1 MLAVVALFPASPVQ
15 AAGSNVSVSPGT
27 LSVQRGQSFTIQL
40 RGYVS
45 SDFLGANRVAGG
57 LTFPSNLLQVTDV
70 NTSAATLNWQK
81 THSIGSG
88 VVNFEQRALFPIDN
102 TNVAIGSVTFKTLA
116 SGSAVVGYAA
126 GTTFAYNTSVIATA
140 RGTGTYTITTPPP
153 ATCPAGQTGTPPNCV
168 TPPPA
173 TCPAGQTGTP
183 PNCVTPQTPKPTPTQ
198 PQTPSTPQ
206 TPTPTPTA
214 PSTPTPSPDITEE
227 ITGETDADEDG
238 FSISDVTATRG
249 YDSTL
254 LNWKVSEAT
263 KATVA
268 YGTSLKDLN
277 KTTDATQKPDGSYEA
292 QLADLTPGKQY
303 YYTISATSETDAA
316 KTDSYSGVF
325 TARGFPVIISVTEDK
340 SPATNAKIKIGEQ
353 NYSTDKNGRIS
364 LELASG
370 SYTAEIKTPN
380 SSKSFTL
387 AVAKKS
393 LPESGNAPEIQRFI
407 FDIPASTAAAPS
419 SNNLLLLGGGL
430 VAGLLLIGGVLFWLW
445 RRRQSQDQQQ
455 PTTMIAADSDYSWA
469 QPQANTNSYAPPAS
483 AYPPAT
489 DLPMQPQ
496 SASIDSQNMYPQEV
510 APTNA
515 EVYENPYQD
524 PSISPQI
531 SNEYAPPPVEEMP
544 PDATIPSEEPVPNYP
559 APQEDIGAQPADI
572 TTEPVTSDAA
582 TPYETAPPT
591 TYETAP
597 QASEQ
602 LEDLAPAAQVVET
615 PTGSE
620 LQINHEARHNSV
632 YIDEEEPR
640 DMFDAANK

>member
-206 TPTPTPTA
+206 TPTPTPTT

-227 ITGETDADEDG
+227 ITGETDEDENG

-254 LNWKVSEAT
+254 LNWKVSEAS

-303 YYTISATSETDAA
+303 YYTISATSETDPA

-393 LPESGNAPEIQRFI
+393 LPENGNAPEIQRFT
-407 FDIPASTAAAPS
+407 FDIPASTVAAPS

-469 QPQANTNSYAPPAS
+469 QPQANTNSYTPPAS

-489 DLPMQPQ
+489 DLPIQPQ
-496 SASIDSQNMYPQEV
+496 PASIDDQSMYPQEV
-510 APTNA
+510 APTNT
-515 EVYENPYQD
+515 EVYESPYQD
-524 PSISPQI
+524 PSIAPQI
-531 SNEYAPPPVEEMP
+531 SNEYTPPPVPVEEMP
-544 PDATIPSEEPVPNYP
+544 PDLTLSTEPTPNYP
-559 APQEDIGAQPADI
+559 APQEDIGAPTDI
-572 TTEPVTSDAA
+572 TAETVTTDTAA
-582 TPYETAPPT
+582 PYEAAT

-597 QASEQ
+597 QASSQ
-602 LEDLAPAAQVVET
+602 SEDLAPAAQVVET